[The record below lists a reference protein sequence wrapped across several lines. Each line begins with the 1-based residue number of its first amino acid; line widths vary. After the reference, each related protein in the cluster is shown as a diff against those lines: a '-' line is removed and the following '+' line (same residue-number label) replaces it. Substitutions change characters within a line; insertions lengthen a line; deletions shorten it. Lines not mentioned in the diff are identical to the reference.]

1 MQKLVD
7 FITQSDGA
15 PIEFSEQHKET
26 LVKSLT
32 TDEANKLIKRAF
44 KLLKNETS
52 DYAEYAPW
60 YE

>member
-7 FITQSDGA
+7 YIMKSDGA

-26 LVKSLT
+26 LAKSLDT
-32 TDEANKLIKRAF
+32 AEAQKLIKRAF
-44 KLLKNETS
+44 KLLKNETG